1 MAIRMSGSDRVFLAF
16 VYVFLTIVMVICV
29 YPLALTVVTSF
40 SNEKLLAEYGF
51 RLIPMEWSLDTYD
64 WLFSN
69 GFDWVTTG
77 YRVSISQTF
86 IGTFLSMAVMSMY
99 AFVTS
104 AKNFRH
110 RFKLSLF
117 CYFTMVFQ
125 AGVMPWYLYCTRYY
139 HLNNSIWG
147 LILPYL
153 VSPFMIVLLRT
164 FYLGV
169 PDEIQEAAT
178 IDGAN
183 PFQIFWRVMLPLAK
197 PGVATVTMYV
207 ALMYWNDMYLALYLM
222 TKDIYYPLQYRL
234 YSILSN
240 VQFLASAQSAGIG
253 DRVQLPTETVKMA
266 LTCVTIGPIIFL
278 YPFVQNFFVKGIMS
292 GAVKG

>member
-1 MAIRMSGSDRVFLAF
+1 MSGSDRVFLTL
-16 VYVFLTIVMVICV
+16 VYAFLTIVTLICI
-29 YPLALTVVTSF
+29 YPLILTVFTSF
-40 SNEKLLAEYGF
+40 SDEKLLAEYGF
-51 RLIPMEWSLDTYD
+51 RLIPMKWSLDTYK
-64 WLFSN
+64 WLFRN
-69 GFDWVTTG
+69 GFNWVSTG
-77 YRVSISQTF
+77 YRVSITQAVV
-86 IGTFLSMAVMSMY
+86 GTLLSMTVMSMY

-117 CYFTMVFQ
+117 CYFTMVFS
-125 AGVMPWYLYCTRYY
+125 AGVMPWYLFCTRYY
-139 HLNNSIWG
+139 RLNNSIWG

-164 FYLGV
+164 FYLSV

-178 IDGAN
+178 IDGAT
-183 PFQIFWRVMLPLAK
+183 PFQVFYRIMLPLAK

-207 ALMYWNDMYLALYLM
+207 TLTYWNDMYLALYLM
-222 TKDIYYPLQYRL
+222 TKDTFYPLQYRL

-240 VQFLASAQSAGIG
+240 VNFLATAQSAGIG
-253 DRVQLPTETVKMA
+253 DRIQLPTETVKMA